1 MINTVKRA
9 IINGFFSLLPVLLIL
24 IILDETFLLVN
35 QIVEPLAHYLPG
47 KELLGIGLSSWLVV
61 LLILF
66 VFMLVGLVSRTRF
79 GENLGIWVDDNVMR
93 HLPGYQMLKSISK
106 QFSGQGEEILL
117 SPALFNTN
125 QGTWMF
131 AFILDEYENDYY
143 SIFVP
148 TAPTPLMGTVQYV
161 SKSRVKKL
169 DVAPGKVVDSLMKWG
184 IDSKKMFN
192 PMDYIDK

>member
-66 VFMLVGLVSRTRF
+66 AFLLVGLVSRTRF
-79 GENLGIWVDDNVMR
+79 GENVGIWVDDNVMR